1 MLGAQKRVS
10 FVLGALFLEW
20 SVVATVPILK
30 LLKLESPMVE
40 LIPSQDNVMQI
51 LQRTGAFREGHFV
64 YPNGKHSPHY
74 FQMPL
79 AFRYYDTARVL
90 AVALSR
96 KFRLEKDI
104 SSQLPKVAVISPS
117 SGGIPVA
124 FGVRDA
130 LNAEQIYWAEQE
142 HGERMFRQYVNQGE
156 VNPCIIVDDI
166 IRSGHAIEETVDLV
180 KSLGARIIGCGA
192 IVKFHSA
199 PAEVE
204 GVPIKSLVDFDAR
217 MYDSGDECRDC
228 KAGTHEEQVRF

>member
-1 MLGAQKRVS
+1 
-10 FVLGALFLEW
+10 
-20 SVVATVPILK
+20 
-30 LLKLESPMVE
+30 MVE
-40 LIPSQDNVMQI
+40 LIPSQDTVMQM
-51 LQRTGAFREGHFV
+51 LQKSGAFREGHFV

-104 SSQLPKVAVISPS
+104 SSRLPKISVISPS

-142 HGERMFRQYVNQGE
+142 KGQRMFRQYVNQGE

-166 IRSGHAIEETVDLV
+166 IRSGNAITETVKLV
-180 KSLGARIIGCGA
+180 QALGAEIIGCGS
-192 IVKFHSA
+192 IVRFSSA
-199 PAEVE
+199 PSEIE
-204 GVPIKSLVDFDAR
+204 GVPVKSLVTFDAR
-217 MYDSGDECRDC
+217 MYDTASDC
-228 KAGTHEEQVRF
+228 KECKSDVQEEQVRF

>member
-1 MLGAQKRVS
+1 
-10 FVLGALFLEW
+10 
-20 SVVATVPILK
+20 
-30 LLKLESPMVE
+30 MVE
-40 LIPSQDNVMQI
+40 LIPSQDAVMQI
-51 LQRTGAFREGHFV
+51 LTRTGAFREGHFV
-64 YPNGKHSPHY
+64 YRNGKHSPHY

-142 HGERMFRQYVNQGE
+142 QNKRQFRQYVNQGE

-166 IRSGHAIEETVDLV
+166 IRSGHAIEETIELV

-192 IVKFHSA
+192 IVRFDTA
-199 PAEVE
+199 PDEVE
-204 GVPIKSLVDFDAR
+204 GVPVKSLIEFDVK
-217 MYDSGDECRDC
+217 MYDDADCPEC
-228 KAGTHEEQVRF
+228 KKGVEPEHVRF

>member
-1 MLGAQKRVS
+1 MYAALQKKQENR
-10 FVLGALFLEW
+10 
-20 SVVATVPILK
+20 
-30 LLKLESPMVE
+30 MVE
-40 LIPSQDNVMQI
+40 LIPSQDALMQI
-51 LQRTGAFREGHFV
+51 LKRTGAFREGHFV

-104 SSQLPKVAVISPS
+104 SSQLPKISVISPS

-142 HGERMFRQYVNQGE
+142 DGKRMFRQYVNQGE

-166 IRSGHAIEETVDLV
+166 IRSGKAIEETVELV

-192 IVKFHSA
+192 IVRFDAA
-199 PAEVE
+199 PTEIE
-204 GVPIKSLVDFDAR
+204 GVPIKSLIEFDIH
-217 MYDSGDECRDC
+217 MYDSDQKCTECKDNV
-228 KAGTHEEQVRF
+228 TPETVRF

>member
-1 MLGAQKRVS
+1 
-10 FVLGALFLEW
+10 
-20 SVVATVPILK
+20 
-30 LLKLESPMVE
+30 MVE
-40 LIPSQDNVMQI
+40 LIPSQDAVMQI
-51 LQRTGAFREGHFV
+51 LKRTGAFREGHFI

-104 SSQLPKVAVISPS
+104 SSQLPKVSIISPS

-142 HGERMFRQYVNQGE
+142 QNKRQFRQYVNQGE

-166 IRSGHAIEETVDLV
+166 IRSGHAIEETIDLV
-180 KSLGARIIGCGA
+180 KSLDARIIGCGA
-192 IVKFHSA
+192 IVRFDTA
-199 PAEVE
+199 PDEVE
-204 GVPIKSLVDFDAR
+204 GGPIKSLIDFDVK
-217 MYDSGDECRDC
+217 MYESDQDCTECKD
-228 KAGTHEEQVRF
+228 GVTPEHVRF

>member
-90 AVALSR
+90 AVGLSR

-104 SSQLPKVAVISPS
+104 SSRLPKVSIISPS

-130 LNAEQIYWAEQE
+130 LSAEQIYWAEQE
-142 HGERMFRQYVNQGE
+142 SDQRRFRQYINKGE

-166 IRSGHAIEETVDLV
+166 IRSGSAIEETAALV
-180 KSLGARIIGCGA
+180 KALGSNVIG
-192 IVKFHSA
+192 
-199 PAEVE
+199 
-204 GVPIKSLVDFDAR
+204 
-217 MYDSGDECRDC
+217 
-228 KAGTHEEQVRF
+228 

>member
-1 MLGAQKRVS
+1 MLSRENPKEENR
-10 FVLGALFLEW
+10 
-20 SVVATVPILK
+20 
-30 LLKLESPMVE
+30 MVE
-40 LIPSQDNVMQI
+40 LIPSQDAIMQI
-51 LQRTGAFREGHFV
+51 LQRTGAFREGHFI

-104 SSQLPKVAVISPS
+104 SSQLPKVSVISPS

-142 HGERMFRQYVNQGE
+142 QGERQFRQYVNQGE

-180 KSLGARIIGCGA
+180 KKLGARIIGCGA
-192 IVKFHSA
+192 IVRFVSA
-199 PAEVE
+199 PSEIE
-204 GVPIKSLVDFDAR
+204 GVPIKSLIEYDVR
-217 MYDSGDECRDC
+217 MYEKDQECTAC
-228 KAGTHEEQVRF
+228 KNGVTPEHVRF

>member
-1 MLGAQKRVS
+1 
-10 FVLGALFLEW
+10 
-20 SVVATVPILK
+20 
-30 LLKLESPMVE
+30 MVE
-40 LIPSQDNVMQI
+40 LIPSQDALMQI
-51 LQRTGAFREGHFV
+51 LTRTGAFREGHFV

-104 SSQLPKVAVISPS
+104 SSQLPKIAVISPS

-142 HGERMFRQYVNQGE
+142 NGQRMFRQYVNQGE

-166 IRSGHAIEETVDLV
+166 IRSGKAIEETITLVKTLGARMIGCGSIVRFDSGPSEIEGVPV
-180 KSLGARIIGCGA
+180 KSLIEFD
-192 IVKFHSA
+192 VKMYESEQDCPECKNGIA
-199 PAEVE
+199 PE
-204 GVPIKSLVDFDAR
+204 
-217 MYDSGDECRDC
+217 
-228 KAGTHEEQVRF
+228 TVRF

>member
-1 MLGAQKRVS
+1 
-10 FVLGALFLEW
+10 
-20 SVVATVPILK
+20 
-30 LLKLESPMVE
+30 MVD
-40 LIPSQDNVMQI
+40 LIPSADTVMQI
-51 LQRTGAFREGHFV
+51 LKRTGAFREGHFV

-90 AVALSR
+90 AVGLSR
-96 KFRLEKDI
+96 KFRIDRDI

-142 HGERMFRQYVNQGE
+142 GGTRMFRQYVDQGE

-166 IRSGHAIEETVDLV
+166 IRSGSAIEETVELV
-180 KSLGARIIGCGA
+180 KTLGSRVIGCGA
-192 IVKFHSA
+192 IVRFTSA
-199 PAEVE
+199 PTTLEDI
-204 GVPIKSLVDFDAR
+204 PIRSLVEFDAH
-217 MYDSGDECRDC
+217 MYDSGDACMDC
-228 KAGTHEEQVRF
+228 KKSAPVEHVRF